1 MLDKNA
7 SKPSID
13 LSDLG
18 GRQISGPFAPEKPS
32 TPIDLSDLGGI
43 RIGPPQTN
51 APEESKDGEA

>member
-32 TPIDLSDLGGI
+32 TPIDLSDLGGY
-43 RIGPPQTN
+43 G
-51 APEESKDGEA
+51 